1 MNYAYVWIIVAL
13 AGLGTVAG
21 VFVFSRSIKWI
32 WLRTL
37 LRCLALVLLLLP
49 AGIQVIEGYY
59 APAFIVALFEGVFKS
74 DGNPWPALQTL
85 GAGSL
90 LVIVVLTF
98 VQFWKLYQNRTAR

>member
-1 MNYAYVWIIVAL
+1 MNYAYVWIVVAL

-21 VFVFSRSIKWI
+21 VFVFSRAIKWE

-37 LRCLALVLLLLP
+37 VRCLALVTLLLP

-59 APAFIVALFEGVFKS
+59 APAFIVVLFEGLFKQ

-85 GAGSL
+85 GAGCL
-90 LVIVVLTF
+90 LVIVLIAL
-98 VQFWKLYQNRTAR
+98 VQSFKLYQKRASR

>member
-1 MNYAYVWIIVAL
+1 MNYAYVWIVVAL

-21 VFVFSRSIKWI
+21 IFVFSRSIKWE

-37 LRCLALVLLLLP
+37 LRCLTLVILLLP
-49 AGIQVIEGYY
+49 AGIQVVDGYY
-59 APAFIVALFEGVFKS
+59 APAFIVALFEGLFKS

-90 LVIVVLTF
+90 MVIVLLGF
-98 VQFWKLYQNRTAR
+98 VQVWKFYQKRATP